1 MTIKEVIDGFRE
13 GVGENVE
20 RNAYANELFQEAVRI
35 GMELNMQYHT
45 PEEIR
50 EIMGRLIG
58 KKVDA
63 SFRMFPPFYTDFGK
77 NITIGKDV
85 FINSGCHFQD
95 QGGIQIGDGALIGH
109 NVVLAT
115 INHDL
120 NPEENRKNHY
130 APITIGAHVWIGS
143 NVTILPGVTLG
154 DWAVVAAGA
163 VVTQDVPPRTVVGG
177 VPAKVLKVIPEER
190 TVRYEAPEVMKTEE
204 GLRFTVHGLS
214 PIAVAWKSVKTDKPP
229 VNPGPANP
237 SIPGNNDT
245 PTQPGTQQPSGD
257 SDSYT
262 PDSGSKKD
270 TGTVTAAAN
279 RRSPQTG
286 DDNLCGRSIL

>member
-1 MTIKEVIDGFRE
+1 MIGGFRE
-13 GVGENVE
+13 GTEKNAE
-20 RNAYANELFQEAVRI
+20 RDAYANELFQEAVRI
-35 GMELNMQYHT
+35 GMELNTKYHT
-45 PEEIR
+45 PEELR

-58 KKVDA
+58 KQVDR

-95 QGGIQIGDGALIGH
+95 QGGIWIGDGTLIGH

-115 INHDL
+115 INHAL

-143 NVTILPGVTLG
+143 NAAILPGVTLG

-177 VPAKVLKVIPEER
+177 VPAKVLKVIPEEAMER
-190 TVRYEAPEVMKTEE
+190 KMQYET
-204 GLRFTVHGLS
+204 
-214 PIAVAWKSVKTDKPP
+214 AV
-229 VNPGPANP
+229 
-237 SIPGNNDT
+237 
-245 PTQPGTQQPSGD
+245 
-257 SDSYT
+257 
-262 PDSGSKKD
+262 
-270 TGTVTAAAN
+270 
-279 RRSPQTG
+279 
-286 DDNLCGRSIL
+286 